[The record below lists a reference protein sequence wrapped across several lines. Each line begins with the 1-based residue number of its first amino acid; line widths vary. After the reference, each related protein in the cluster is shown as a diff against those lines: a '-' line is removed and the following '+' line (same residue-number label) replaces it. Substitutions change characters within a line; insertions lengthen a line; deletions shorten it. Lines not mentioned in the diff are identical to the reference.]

1 MPPARSARRQ
11 QRCGCDYFFLLRFRL
26 RVPPFFGVSGV
37 TLFFN
42 GCALRRSAC
51 GWPVGGGVTISG
63 VRTPGLTSRR
73 DAESERSG
81 FRSRLAGIKAGRRSA
96 GVTSGCIFVDGCA
109 CTCGDAVGVISG
121 RFAGVTCGAVCA
133 GGLCGAEGV
142 TRAGTP
148 DGACRPVDAACRRAG
163 ETALP
168 ETGRIVCGGASR
180 AGEIRACSAWPDAM
194 LPATAAAVAAV
205 TAAVPEAATVPS
217 LTCCVPPAVMDGETG
232 VTRVTGC
239 SVFDI
244 AVWFST
250 PIRFC
255 CTCRG
260 DGGMTGLILPD
271 CRARS
276 ACVVPRPGAEAASPP
291 GSGAGLLPAKSC
303 SACSGERG
311 ICCGETGETIWL
323 TCPSAVRDGMTGGSL
338 LPAVSG
344 GLMRPKSAGSGR
356 MGGAGG
362 MTRLPVPETVWE
374 VLFCTTLL
382 PV

>member
-1 MPPARSARRQ
+1 M
-11 QRCGCDYFFLLRFRL
+11 FF
-26 RVPPFFGVSGV
+26 S
-37 TLFFN
+37 
-42 GCALRRSAC
+42 GCALRRSAR

-73 DAESERSG
+73 GAESVRSG

-148 DGACRPVDAACRRAG
+148 DGICRPADAACCRAG

-217 LTCCVPPAVMDGETG
+217 LTCCIPPAGMDGWDG
-232 VTRVTGC
+232 VTRATGCTAGC
-239 SVFDI
+239 SVFDMD
-244 AVWFST
+244 VWFST

-271 CRARS
+271 CRTRS
-276 ACVVPRPGAEAASPP
+276 VCVVLRPGAEAVSPP
-291 GSGAGLLPAKSC
+291 ASGTGLLPEKSC
-303 SACSGERG
+303 SACSGDRG
-311 ICCGETGETIWL
+311 MCCGGTGETIWL
-323 TCPSAVRDGMTGGSL
+323 ACPSAVRGGVTGGSL
-338 LPAVSG
+338 LSVSG